1 MNSLQAKVTT
11 LESMENLALVSF
23 SMGEQKLQMVSLG
36 LPKSIKKG
44 SDVLLGVKATNISIA
59 KNLNGIIST
68 SNQLKARVETLSNGK
83 LLSTIQ
89 LRVED
94 TLLES
99 IITSEASL
107 LLNLQEGD
115 AVMVLIKASDLS
127 LLKLC

>member
-59 KNLNGIIST
+59 KNLSGIIST